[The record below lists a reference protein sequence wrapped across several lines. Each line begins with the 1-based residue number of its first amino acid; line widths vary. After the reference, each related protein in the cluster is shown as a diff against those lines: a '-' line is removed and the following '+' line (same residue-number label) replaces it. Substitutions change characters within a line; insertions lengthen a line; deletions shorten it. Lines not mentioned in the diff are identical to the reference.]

1 MTANAT
7 DIEGLADIEAQVII
21 GWIVWR
27 DGLRPVWD
35 TDGPNLFTDYAE
47 AKAARRMLDVVSPVT
62 QERFE
67 ELRRRFD
74 PGR

>member
-1 MTANAT
+1 MSDLTA
-7 DIEGLADIEAQVII
+7 VIV

-27 DGLRPVWD
+27 DGREPRRNG
-35 TDGPNLFTDYAE
+35 DGILFTDYAE